1 MECKVQGMNPCTLV
15 TGASQ
20 GIGAATARLLA
31 RQGHTLLIHYAHQA
45 DAAQTVADE
54 CLQLGAPSAI
64 IAQADVAVEEDV
76 LRLFSIADKSLPPL
90 TGLVNNAGIV
100 DKTAALADM
109 SAARLQRM
117 LNVNVLGSMLCAR
130 EAVRRMST
138 RLGGRGGV
146 IVNVSS
152 SAVRGGSPGQYVDY
166 AASKGAI
173 DAFTNGL
180 SKEVAGEGVRVVAVR
195 PGITDTGIH
204 ATGGEPDR
212 AIRMAPNL
220 PMGRAA
226 RADEVAQAIV
236 WLLSDAASYTAG
248 AVLDVSGGR

>member
-1 MECKVQGMNPCTLV
+1 MKPVTLI

-31 RQGHTLLIHYAHQA
+31 AQGHTLLIHYAHQA
-45 DAAQTVADE
+45 EAAQAVADD
-54 CLQLGAPSAI
+54 CLQLGSPAAI
-64 IAQADVAVEEDV
+64 IAQADIAIEDDV
-76 LRLFSIADKSLPPL
+76 LRLFDIADKSLPPL

-100 DKTAALADM
+100 DKTARLDDM

-117 LNVNVLGSMLCAR
+117 LSVNVLGSMLCAR

-138 RLGGRGGV
+138 RHGGQGGV

-152 SAVRGGSPGQYVDY
+152 SAVRTGSPALYVDY

-173 DAFTNGL
+173 DVFTNGL
-180 SKEVAGEGVRVVAVR
+180 AKEVAPEGVRVVAVR

-204 ATGGEPDR
+204 ASGGEPDR
-212 AIRMAPNL
+212 VAKLSPTL

-226 RADEVAQAIV
+226 QPDEVAQAIV
-236 WLLSDAASYTAG
+236 WLLSGAASYTAG
-248 AVLDVSGGR
+248 AIVDVSGGR

>member
-1 MECKVQGMNPCTLV
+1 MKPVTLI

-31 RQGHTLLIHYAHQA
+31 RQGHALLIHYVRQA
-45 DAAQTVADE
+45 EAAQAVAQE
-54 CLQLGAPSAI
+54 CLRLGAPSAI
-64 IAQADVAVEEDV
+64 IAQADVADEQQV
-76 LRLFSIADKSLPPL
+76 LDLFAMADKSLPPL
-90 TGLVNNAGIV
+90 TGLINNAGIV
-100 DKTAALADM
+100 DRTARLADM
-109 SAARLQRM
+109 SGERLKRM
-117 LNVNVLGSMLCAR
+117 LDVNVLGSMLCAR

-138 RLGGRGGV
+138 RFGGQGGV

-152 SAVRGGSPGQYVDY
+152 SAVRAGSPGMYVDY

-173 DAFTNGL
+173 DVFTSGL
-180 SKEVAGEGVRVVAVR
+180 SKEVAGEGVRVSAVR

-212 AIRMAPNL
+212 ATRMAPQL

-226 RADEVAQAIV
+226 RPEEVAEAIV

-248 AVLDVSGGR
+248 AILDVAGGR

>member
-1 MECKVQGMNPCTLV
+1 MSPVTLV

-31 RQGHTLLIHYAHQA
+31 RRGHALLIHFAHRVDLAQA
-45 DAAQTVADE
+45 VAED
-54 CLQLGAPSAI
+54 CLRLGAPQAT
-64 IAQADVAVEEDV
+64 IAQADLAREDDV
-76 LRLFSIADKSLPPL
+76 LALFARMDSALPRL

-100 DKTAALADM
+100 DRTARLDDM
-109 SAARLQRM
+109 SAERMQRM
-117 LNVNVLGSMLCAR
+117 LAVNVLGPMLCAR
-130 EAVRRMST
+130 EAVRRMSH
-138 RLGGRGGV
+138 RHGGAGGV

-152 SAVRGGSPGQYVDY
+152 SAVRTGSPAMYVDY

-173 DAFTNGL
+173 DVFTAGL
-180 SKEVAGEGVRVVAVR
+180 AKEVASEGVRVVGVR

-204 ATGGEPDR
+204 ATGGEADR
-212 AIRMAPNL
+212 ASRMAPQL

-226 RADEVAQAIV
+226 HPEEIGEAIA

-248 AVLDVSGGR
+248 AILDVTGGR

>member
-1 MECKVQGMNPCTLV
+1 MNPVTLI

-31 RQGHTLLIHYAHQA
+31 QQGHALLIHYAHQA
-45 DAAQTVADE
+45 DAAQAVADD
-54 CLQLGAPSAI
+54 CLQLGAPHAI
-64 IAQADVAVEEDV
+64 IAQADVSSEEDV
-76 LRLFSIADKSLPPL
+76 LRLFNIADKSLPPL

-100 DKTAALADM
+100 DKTASLADM
-109 SAARLQRM
+109 SAARMQRM
-117 LNVNVLGSMLCAR
+117 LAVNVLGPMLCAR

-138 RLGGRGGV
+138 RLGGQGGV
-146 IVNVSS
+146 IVNISS
-152 SAVRGGSPGQYVDY
+152 SAVRTGSPALYVDY

-173 DAFTNGL
+173 DVFTNGL
-180 SKEVAGEGVRVVAVR
+180 AKEVAGEGVRVVAVR

-212 AIRMAPNL
+212 AAQLGPSL

-226 RADEVAQAIV
+226 RPDEVAQAIV
-236 WLLSDAASYTAG
+236 WLLSNAASYTAG
-248 AVLDVSGGR
+248 AIVDVSGGR

>member
-1 MECKVQGMNPCTLV
+1 MTACTLI

-20 GIGAATARLLA
+20 GIGAATALMLA
-31 RQGHTLLIHYAHQA
+31 RQGHALLIHYAQQRE
-45 DAAQTVADE
+45 AAATVAQA
-54 CLQLGAPSAI
+54 CLAAGAPAAI
-64 IAQADVAVEEDV
+64 IAQADIAREEDV
-76 LRLFSIADKSLPPL
+76 MALFATADKQLPPL

-100 DKTAALADM
+100 GMTARLTEMDGD
-109 SAARLQRM
+109 RLQRM
-117 LNVNVLGSMLCAR
+117 LAVNVLGTMLCAR

-138 RLGGRGGV
+138 RLGGHGGV

-152 SAVRGGSPGQYVDY
+152 SAVRSGSPALYVDY
-166 AASKGAI
+166 AASKGAV
-173 DAFTNGL
+173 DVFTQGL

-204 ATGGEPDR
+204 AKGGEPDR
-212 AIRMAPNL
+212 AAKLGPTL

-226 RADEVAQAIV
+226 HPDEVAQAIV

-248 AVLDVSGGR
+248 AILDVTGGR

>member
-1 MECKVQGMNPCTLV
+1 MNPVTLI

-31 RQGHTLLIHYAHQA
+31 KQGHALLIHYAHQA
-45 DAAQTVADE
+45 DAAQAVADE
-54 CLQLGAPSAI
+54 CLQWGAPLAI
-64 IAQADVAVEEDV
+64 IAQADVSSEEDV
-76 LRLFSIADKSLPPL
+76 LRLFNMADKSLPPL

-100 DKTAALADM
+100 DKTASLADM

-117 LNVNVLGSMLCAR
+117 LAVNVLGPMLCAR

-138 RLGGRGGV
+138 RLGGHGGV

-173 DAFTNGL
+173 DVFTNGL
-180 SKEVAGEGVRVVAVR
+180 AKEVAGEGVRVVAVR

-204 ATGGEPDR
+204 AKGGEPDR
-212 AIRMAPNL
+212 AALLGPTL

-226 RADEVAQAIV
+226 RADEVAQAII

-248 AVLDVSGGR
+248 AVVDVSGGR

>member
-1 MECKVQGMNPCTLV
+1 MKPVTLI

-31 RQGHTLLIHYAHQA
+31 RQGHALLIHYAHQA
-45 DAAQTVADE
+45 DAAAKVADD
-54 CLQLGAPSAI
+54 CLRLGAPQAM
-64 IAQADVAVEEDV
+64 IAQADVSQEEQV
-76 LRLFSIADKSLPPL
+76 LDLFAIADKSLPPL

-100 DKTAALADM
+100 DKTACLADM

-117 LNVNVLGSMLCAR
+117 LGVNVLGSMLCAR
-130 EAVRRMST
+130 EAVKRMST
-138 RLGGRGGV
+138 RLGGQGGV

-152 SAVRGGSPGQYVDY
+152 SAVRTGSPNLYVDY
-166 AASKGAI
+166 ATSKGAI
-173 DAFTNGL
+173 DVLTNGL
-180 SKEVAGEGVRVVAVR
+180 SKEVAVEGVRVVAVR

-212 AIRMAPNL
+212 AAKLGPTL

-226 RADEVAQAIV
+226 RPEEVAEAIV

-248 AVLDVSGGR
+248 AILDVSGGR

>member
-1 MECKVQGMNPCTLV
+1 MPHRQAATLI

-31 RQGHTLLIHYAHQA
+31 QRGHALLIHYVNQA
-45 DAAQTVADE
+45 DAARAVAEE
-54 CLQLGAPSAI
+54 CRQLGAPDAI
-64 IAQADVAVEEDV
+64 IAQADIASEADV
-76 LRLFSIADKSLPPL
+76 LRLFGIADKTLPPL

-100 DKTAALADM
+100 DQRQQLADM
-109 SAARLQRM
+109 SAERLQRM
-117 LNVNVLGSMLCAR
+117 LAVNVLGSMLCAR

-138 RLGGRGGV
+138 ARGGHGGV

-152 SAVRGGSPGQYVDY
+152 SAVRGGSPGQYIDY

-173 DAFTNGL
+173 DVFTNGL
-180 SKEVAGEGVRVVAVR
+180 SKEVASQGVRVVAVR
-195 PGITDTGIH
+195 PGVTDTAIH
-204 ATGGEPDR
+204 GKGGEPDR
-212 AIRMAPNL
+212 AAQMAPQL

-226 RADEVAQAIV
+226 RPDEVAEAIV

-248 AVLDVSGGR
+248 AILDVTGGR

>member
-1 MECKVQGMNPCTLV
+1 MSPVTLV

-31 RQGHTLLIHYAHQA
+31 QRGHALLIHFAHRADLAQA
-45 DAAQTVADE
+45 VADD
-54 CLQLGAPSAI
+54 CLRLGAPQAI
-64 IAQADVAVEEDV
+64 IAQADLAKEDEV
-76 LRLFSIADKSLPPL
+76 LTLFARLDASLPRL

-100 DKTAALADM
+100 DRTARLDEM
-109 SAARLQRM
+109 SAERMQRM
-117 LNVNVLGSMLCAR
+117 LAVNVFGPMLCAR
-130 EAVRRMST
+130 EAVKRMSP
-138 RLGGRGGV
+138 RHGGQGGV

-152 SAVRGGSPGQYVDY
+152 SAVRTGSPALYVDY

-173 DAFTNGL
+173 DVFTSGL
-180 SKEVAGEGVRVVAVR
+180 AKEVAGEGVRVVAVR

-212 AIRMAPNL
+212 ASRMAPQL

-226 RADEVAQAIV
+226 RPAEVGEAIA

-248 AVLDVSGGR
+248 AILDVTGGR

>member
-1 MECKVQGMNPCTLV
+1 MPHVTLI

-31 RQGHTLLIHYAHQA
+31 QRGHSLLIHFAHRADLAQA
-45 DAAQTVADE
+45 VADE
-54 CLQLGAPSAI
+54 CLQLGATRAI
-64 IAQADVAVEEDV
+64 IAQADIAHEADV
-76 LRLFSIADKSLPPL
+76 LKLFAKVDESLPPL

-100 DKTAALADM
+100 DRTARLDEM
-109 SAARLQRM
+109 SAERLQRM
-117 LNVNVLGSMLCAR
+117 LAVNVLGTMLCAR
-130 EAVRRMST
+130 EAVRRLSQ
-138 RLGGRGGV
+138 RHGGSGGV

-152 SAVRGGSPGQYVDY
+152 SAVRSGSPGLYVDY
-166 AASKGAI
+166 AASKGAV
-173 DAFTNGL
+173 DVFTSGL

-204 ATGGEPDR
+204 ASGGEPDR
-212 AIRMAPNL
+212 AQRMAPQL

-226 RADEVAQAIV
+226 QPHEVAEAIA

-248 AVLDVSGGR
+248 AMLDVSGGR

>member
-1 MECKVQGMNPCTLV
+1 MMNPVTLV

-31 RQGHTLLIHYAHQA
+31 AQGHALLIHYAHQR
-45 DAAQTVADE
+45 DAAQAVANE
-54 CLQLGAPSAI
+54 CLALGAPQAI
-64 IAQADVAVEEDV
+64 IAQADVAEEGQV
-76 LRLFSIADKSLPPL
+76 LALFALADKSLPPL

-100 DKTAALADM
+100 DKTARLADM

-117 LNVNVLGSMLCAR
+117 LGVNVLGAMLCAR

-138 RLGGRGGV
+138 RLGGHGGV

-152 SAVRGGSPGQYVDY
+152 SAVRTGSPSLYVDY

-173 DAFTNGL
+173 DVFTNGL
-180 SKEVAGEGVRVVAVR
+180 AKEVAGEGVRVVAVR

-204 ATGGEPDR
+204 ASGGEPDR
-212 AIRMAPNL
+212 VAQLGPAL

-226 RADEVAQAIV
+226 RPDEVAQAIV

-248 AVLDVSGGR
+248 AIVDVTGGR

>member
-1 MECKVQGMNPCTLV
+1 MTHVTLV

-31 RQGHTLLIHYAHQA
+31 RQGHALLIHFAHRADLAQA
-45 DAAQTVADE
+45 VADE
-54 CLQLGAPSAI
+54 CLRLGAPQAI
-64 IAQADVAVEEDV
+64 IAQADLAHEDQV
-76 LRLFSIADKSLPPL
+76 MALFARADASLPRL

-100 DKTAALADM
+100 DRTARLDTM
-109 SAARLQRM
+109 GGERLQRM
-117 LNVNVLGSMLCAR
+117 LAVNVLGPMLCAR
-130 EAVRRMST
+130 EAVRRMS
-138 RLGGRGGV
+138 RLHGGQGGV

-152 SAVRGGSPGQYVDY
+152 SAVRTGSPALYVDY

-173 DAFTNGL
+173 DVFTGGL
-180 SKEVAGEGVRVVAVR
+180 AKEVATEGIRVVGVR

-212 AIRMAPNL
+212 ATRMAPQL

-226 RADEVAQAIV
+226 RPEEVGEAIA

-248 AVLDVSGGR
+248 AILDVTGGR

>member
-1 MECKVQGMNPCTLV
+1 MHATTII

-20 GIGAATARLLA
+20 GIGAATARVLA
-31 RQGHTLLIHYAHQA
+31 RQGHALLIHCAHRLDLA
-45 DAAQTVADE
+45 SEVAQE
-54 CLQLGAPSAI
+54 CRALGAPQVHVV
-64 IAQADVAVEEDV
+64 QADLAQETGVMQ
-76 LRLFSIADKSLPPL
+76 LFGQADQHLPRP

-100 DKTAALADM
+100 DASARLDDM
-109 SAARLQRM
+109 SAERIQRM
-117 LNVNVLGSMLCAR
+117 LNVNVLGPMLCAR

-138 RLGGRGGV
+138 RHGGPGGV
-146 IVNVSS
+146 IVNISS
-152 SAVRGGSPGQYVDY
+152 SAVRSGSPGMYVDY

-173 DAFTNGL
+173 DIFTQGL
-180 SKEVAGEGVRVVAVR
+180 AREVAAEGVRVAAVR

-212 AIRMAPNL
+212 ATRMAPQL

-226 RADEVAQAIV
+226 HADEIAQAIA

-248 AVLDVSGGR
+248 AILDVSGGR

>member
-1 MECKVQGMNPCTLV
+1 MHAVTLI

-31 RQGHTLLIHYAHQA
+31 TQGHALLIHYAHRADLAQA
-45 DAAQTVADE
+45 VADE
-54 CLQLGAPSAI
+54 CLELGSPRVV
-64 IAQADVAVEEDV
+64 IAQADVAQDSDV
-76 LRLFSIADKSLPPL
+76 VQLFATADATLPPL

-100 DKTAALADM
+100 DRTTRVDEM
-109 SAARLQRM
+109 SGQRISRM
-117 LNVNVLGSMLCAR
+117 LAVNVVGPMLCAR
-130 EAVRRMST
+130 EAVRRMSS
-138 RLGGRGGV
+138 RNGGQGGV

-152 SAVRGGSPGQYVDY
+152 SAVRTGSPSVYVDY

-173 DAFTNGL
+173 DVFTLGL
-180 SKEVAGEGVRVVAVR
+180 SKEVAGEGIRVCAVR
-195 PGITDTGIH
+195 PGITATGIH

-212 AIRMAPNL
+212 ADRLGPTL

-226 RADEVAQAIV
+226 HPDEIAQAIA

-248 AVLDVSGGR
+248 SILDVTGAR

>member
-1 MECKVQGMNPCTLV
+1 MKPVTLI

-31 RQGHTLLIHYAHQA
+31 AQGHALLIHYAHQA
-45 DAAQTVADE
+45 DAAQAVAND
-54 CLQLGAPSAI
+54 CLQRGAPTAI
-64 IAQADVAVEEDV
+64 IAQADIALEEDV
-76 LRLFSIADKSLPPL
+76 LRLFTMADKSLPPL

-100 DKTAALADM
+100 DKTACLADM
-109 SAARLQRM
+109 SAARMQRM
-117 LNVNVLGSMLCAR
+117 LSVNVLGSMLCAR

-138 RLGGRGGV
+138 RLGGQGGV

-152 SAVRGGSPGQYVDY
+152 SAVRTGSPALYVDY

-173 DAFTNGL
+173 DVFTNGL
-180 SKEVAGEGVRVVAVR
+180 SKEVAAEGVRVVAVR

-212 AIRMAPNL
+212 VARLGPTL

-226 RADEVAQAIV
+226 QPDEVAQAIV
-236 WLLSDAASYTAG
+236 WLLSGAASYTAG
-248 AVLDVSGGR
+248 AIVDVSGGR

>member
-1 MECKVQGMNPCTLV
+1 MPNTPAVTLI

-31 RQGHTLLIHYAHQA
+31 RRGHALLIHYVNQV
-45 DAAQTVADE
+45 DAARAVAEE
-54 CLQLGAPSAI
+54 CKRLGAPDAI
-64 IAQADVAVEEDV
+64 IAQADIASEADV
-76 LRLFSIADKSLPPL
+76 LRLFSIADASLPSL

-100 DKTAALADM
+100 DQRQRLEDM
-109 SAARLQRM
+109 SAERLQRM

-138 RLGGRGGV
+138 AHGGRGGV

-152 SAVRGGSPGQYVDY
+152 SAVRGGSPGQYIDY

-173 DAFTNGL
+173 DVFTNGL
-180 SKEVAGEGVRVVAVR
+180 SKEVAGDGVRVVAVR
-195 PGITDTGIH
+195 PGITDTAIH
-204 ATGGEPDR
+204 GKGGEPDR
-212 AIRMAPNL
+212 AAQMAPQL

-226 RADEVAQAIV
+226 RPEEVAEAIA

-248 AVLDVSGGR
+248 AILDVAGAR

>member
-1 MECKVQGMNPCTLV
+1 MKPVTLI

-31 RQGHTLLIHYAHQA
+31 RQGHALLIHYAHQA
-45 DAAQTVADE
+45 DAAQAVADE
-54 CLQLGAPSAI
+54 CLQLGAPLAI
-64 IAQADVAVEEDV
+64 IAQADVADEAQV
-76 LRLFSIADKSLPPL
+76 LNLFAIADKSLPPL

-100 DKTAALADM
+100 DKTASLADM
-109 SAARLQRM
+109 SAARMQRM
-117 LNVNVLGSMLCAR
+117 LNVNVLGPMLFAR
-130 EAVRRMST
+130 EAVKRMST
-138 RLGGRGGV
+138 RLGGQGGV

-152 SAVRGGSPGQYVDY
+152 SAVRTGSPNLYVDY

-173 DAFTNGL
+173 DVLTNGL
-180 SKEVAGEGVRVVAVR
+180 SKELAPEGVRVVAVR

-212 AIRMAPNL
+212 ATRLGPSL

-236 WLLSDAASYTAG
+236 WLLSGQASYTAG
-248 AVLDVSGGR
+248 AILDVTGGR

>member
-1 MECKVQGMNPCTLV
+1 MKPVTLI

-31 RQGHTLLIHYAHQA
+31 RQGHALLIHYAHQA
-45 DAAQTVADE
+45 DAAQAVADE
-54 CLQLGAPSAI
+54 CLQLGAPLAI
-64 IAQADVAVEEDV
+64 IAQADVADEAQV
-76 LRLFSIADKSLPPL
+76 LNLFAIADKSLPPL

-100 DKTAALADM
+100 DKTASLADM
-109 SAARLQRM
+109 SAARMQRM
-117 LNVNVLGSMLCAR
+117 LNVNVLGPMLCAR
-130 EAVRRMST
+130 EAVKRMST
-138 RLGGRGGV
+138 RLGGQGGV

-152 SAVRGGSPGQYVDY
+152 SAVRTGSPNLYVDY

-173 DAFTNGL
+173 DVLTNGL
-180 SKEVAGEGVRVVAVR
+180 SKEVAPEGVRVVAVR

-212 AIRMAPNL
+212 ATRLGPSL

-226 RADEVAQAIV
+226 RPDEVAEAIV
-236 WLLSDAASYTAG
+236 WLLSDQASYTAG
-248 AVLDVSGGR
+248 AILDVTGGR

>member
-1 MECKVQGMNPCTLV
+1 MKQVTLI

-31 RQGHTLLIHYAHQA
+31 AQGHALLIHYAHQA
-45 DAAQTVADE
+45 EAAQAVADD
-54 CLQLGAPSAI
+54 CLQRGAPAAI
-64 IAQADVAVEEDV
+64 IAQADIALEEDV
-76 LRLFSIADKSLPPL
+76 LRLFTMADKSLPPL

-100 DKTAALADM
+100 DKTARLADM
-109 SAARLQRM
+109 SAARMQRM
-117 LNVNVLGSMLCAR
+117 LSVNVLGSMLCAR

-138 RLGGRGGV
+138 RLGGQGGV

-152 SAVRGGSPGQYVDY
+152 SAVRTGSPALYVDY

-173 DAFTNGL
+173 DVFTNGL
-180 SKEVAGEGVRVVAVR
+180 SKEVAAEGVRVVAVR

-212 AIRMAPNL
+212 VARLGPTL

-226 RADEVAQAIV
+226 QPDEVAQAIV
-236 WLLSDAASYTAG
+236 WLLSGAASYTAG
-248 AVLDVSGGR
+248 AIVDVSGGR

>member
-1 MECKVQGMNPCTLV
+1 MKPVTLI

-31 RQGHTLLIHYAHQA
+31 CQGHALLIHYAHQA
-45 DAAQTVADE
+45 DAAQAVADE
-54 CLQLGAPSAI
+54 CLQLGAPLAI
-64 IAQADVAVEEDV
+64 IAQADVADEAQV
-76 LRLFSIADKSLPPL
+76 LNLFAIADKSLPPL

-100 DKTAALADM
+100 DKTASLADM
-109 SAARLQRM
+109 SAARMQRM
-117 LNVNVLGSMLCAR
+117 LNVNVLGPMLCAR
-130 EAVRRMST
+130 EAVKRMST
-138 RLGGRGGV
+138 RLGGQGGV

-152 SAVRGGSPGQYVDY
+152 SAVRTGSPNLYVDY

-173 DAFTNGL
+173 DVLTNGL
-180 SKEVAGEGVRVVAVR
+180 SKEVAPEGVRVVAVR

-212 AIRMAPNL
+212 AARLGPSL

-226 RADEVAQAIV
+226 RPEEVAEAIV
-236 WLLSDAASYTAG
+236 WLLSDQASYTAG
-248 AVLDVSGGR
+248 AILDVTGGR

>member
-1 MECKVQGMNPCTLV
+1 MKPVTLI

-31 RQGHTLLIHYAHQA
+31 AQGHSLLIHYAHQVDLA
-45 DAAQTVADE
+45 REVARQ
-54 CLQLGAPSAI
+54 CLQLGSPHAI
-64 IAQADVAVEEDV
+64 IAQADVADEEQV
-76 LRLFSIADKSLPPL
+76 LELFAIADKSLPPL

-100 DKTAALADM
+100 DQTSPLAGM
-109 SAARLQRM
+109 SAARMQRM
-117 LNVNVLGSMLCAR
+117 LNVNVLGPLLCAR
-130 EAVRRMST
+130 EAVKRMST
-138 RLGGRGGV
+138 RLGGQGGV

-152 SAVRGGSPGQYVDY
+152 SAVRTGSPNLYVDY

-173 DAFTNGL
+173 DVLTNGL
-180 SKEVAGEGVRVVAVR
+180 SKEVAPEGVRVVAVR

-212 AIRMAPNL
+212 ATRLAPSL

-226 RADEVAQAIV
+226 NPEEVAEAIA
-236 WLLSDAASYTAG
+236 WLLSEKASYTAG
-248 AVLDVSGGR
+248 AILDVTGGR

>member
-1 MECKVQGMNPCTLV
+1 MPHVTLI

-31 RQGHTLLIHYAHQA
+31 QRGHALLIHCAHRADLAQA
-45 DAAQTVADE
+45 VAQE
-54 CLQLGAPSAI
+54 CLDLGAPQAI
-64 IAQADVAVEEDV
+64 IAQADIAHEADV
-76 LRLFSIADKSLPPL
+76 LKLFAKVDDSLPPL

-100 DKTAALADM
+100 DRTARLDEM
-109 SAARLQRM
+109 SAERLQRM
-117 LNVNVLGSMLCAR
+117 LAVNVLGTMLCAR
-130 EAVRRMST
+130 EAVRRLST
-138 RLGGRGGV
+138 RHGGRGGV

-152 SAVRGGSPGQYVDY
+152 SAVRSGSPALYVDY

-173 DAFTNGL
+173 DVFTSGL

-212 AIRMAPNL
+212 AQRMSPQL

-226 RADEVAQAIV
+226 QPEEVAEAIA

>member
-1 MECKVQGMNPCTLV
+1 MKPVTLI

-31 RQGHTLLIHYAHQA
+31 RQGHSLLIHYASQA
-45 DAAQTVADE
+45 DAAHAVAQE
-54 CLQLGAPSAI
+54 CLRLGSPLAI
-64 IAQADVAVEEDV
+64 IAQADVADEQQV
-76 LRLFSIADKSLPPL
+76 LNLFAMADKSLPPL

-100 DKTAALADM
+100 DQSARLADM
-109 SAARLQRM
+109 TGERLQRM

-130 EAVRRMST
+130 EAVKRMST
-138 RLGGRGGV
+138 RLGGQGGV

-152 SAVRGGSPGQYVDY
+152 SAVRAGSPGMYVDY

-173 DAFTNGL
+173 DVFTSGL
-180 SKEVAGEGVRVVAVR
+180 SKEVAGEGVRVSAVR

-212 AIRMAPNL
+212 AQRMAPQL

-226 RADEVAQAIV
+226 RPEEVAEAIV

-248 AVLDVSGGR
+248 AILDVSGGR

>member
-1 MECKVQGMNPCTLV
+1 MNPVTLI

-31 RQGHTLLIHYAHQA
+31 QQGHALLIHYAHQA
-45 DAAQTVADE
+45 AAAQAIADE
-54 CLQLGAPSAI
+54 CLQLGAPLAI
-64 IAQADVAVEEDV
+64 IAHADLSSEADV
-76 LRLFSIADKSLPPL
+76 LRLFNIADKSLPPL

-100 DKTAALADM
+100 DKTASLADM
-109 SAARLQRM
+109 SAARMQRM
-117 LNVNVLGSMLCAR
+117 LAVNVLGPMLCAR

-138 RLGGRGGV
+138 RLGGQGGV
-146 IVNVSS
+146 IVNISS
-152 SAVRGGSPGQYVDY
+152 SAVRTGSPALYVDY

-173 DAFTNGL
+173 DVFTNGL
-180 SKEVAGEGVRVVAVR
+180 AKEVAGEGVRVVAVR

-212 AIRMAPNL
+212 AAQLGPSL

-226 RADEVAQAIV
+226 RPDEVAQAIV
-236 WLLSDAASYTAG
+236 WLLSNAASYTAG
-248 AVLDVSGGR
+248 AIVDVSGGR

>member
-1 MECKVQGMNPCTLV
+1 MNSLILI

-31 RQGHTLLIHYAHQA
+31 RQGHALLIHYAHQA
-45 DAAQTVADE
+45 DMAQAVADE
-54 CLQLGAPSAI
+54 CVQLGAPKAI
-64 IAQADVAVEEDV
+64 IAQADLAIEADV
-76 LRLFSIADKSLPPL
+76 MRLFELADKTPLPL

-100 DKTAALADM
+100 DQTARLDQM
-109 SAARLQRM
+109 SAERMQRM
-117 LNVNVLGSMLCAR
+117 LAVNVLGPMLCAR

-138 RLGGRGGV
+138 RHGGQGGV

-152 SAVRGGSPGQYVDY
+152 SAVRTGSPALYVDY

-173 DAFTNGL
+173 DVFTNGL
-180 SKEVAGEGVRVVAVR
+180 SKEVAGEGVRVCAVR

-212 AIRMAPNL
+212 AARLGPTL

-226 RADEVAQAIV
+226 HPDEVAQAIV
-236 WLLSDAASYTAG
+236 WLLSPAASYTAG
-248 AVLDVSGGR
+248 AILDVTGGR